1 MRWSVLSPLCL
12 ALLTACASVAP
23 PDALLGASAA
33 QVEAQ
38 MGPPE
43 SRRPIDG
50 GMRLEYPGGPYGKQ
64 TWFVDLD
71 ASGKVVRTQQ
81 VLTEAS
87 FTQIVPGMGEQ
98 EVRQRLGR
106 PGEVQALGRD
116 RGVVWSYRYENSSCL
131 WFQIEFAADHTVRSA
146 GSGRSPDCGRRAN

>member
-1 MRWSVLSPLCL
+1 MRLPILFLACP
-12 ALLTACASVAP
+12 ALLAACASVVP
-23 PDALLGASAA
+23 PERLLGASDE
-33 QVEAQ
+33 QVLQ
-38 MGPPE
+38 QLGPPE
-43 SRRPIDG
+43 SRRPVDG
-50 GMRLEYPGGPYGKQ
+50 GTRLEYPRGPMGRQ
-64 TWFVDLD
+64 TWFIELD
-71 ASGKVVRTQQ
+71 GSGKVVRAQQ
-81 VLTEAS
+81 VLAEAN
-87 FTQIVPGMGEQ
+87 FQQIVPGMGEQ